1 MAPPGNRSYAAIF
14 QAYSYY
20 YIPNHSGLCYI
31 TCDAAFPIF
40 IYLYI
45 FDYVHEL
52 FYFISKYSK
61 LETHKNGFHELST
74 NLPLVRFNVSSSS
87 MKLIFCFTFLNSSRF
102 HLFSTPKNPYRF
114 QHCFSH
120 FSANKH
126 NAFPFSP
133 TFSIFSI
140 LCVVYTC
147 IQFMFCT
154 KYNFTFLYIIP
165 NVLILSLCS
174 LCTWEKRQKSCTR

>member
-87 MKLIFCFTFLNSSRF
+87 MKLIFCFTFLNLSRF
-102 HLFSTPKNPYRF
+102 HLFSTPENPYRF

-140 LCVVYTC
+140 LCV
-147 IQFMFCT
+147 
-154 KYNFTFLYIIP
+154 YNSCFAQNIISLFYISSPMSLFYPCALY
-165 NVLILSLCS
+165 VLGKNGKKAARANC
-174 LCTWEKRQKSCTR
+174 